1 MNVKSVPLRPLF
13 PFASPFCFKSLLT
26 PVTSPPAVPLKCPS
40 GFASPPLVSAS
51 IASQA
56 ARAEPSRIRTHPPL
70 PILLHRAFSDPW
82 NVALVLSFILTFL
95 FLKLTR
101 GLSGL
106 QFHHR
111 PSGSRTY
118 TGSLHLHGGFV
129 QSMFVLSLERP
140 LPLNRHRLPTI
151 LQDQT
156 FHTVSGNHQVR
167 NIKGPSSKTLF
178 VSLLVF
184 CQGAAPG
191 KLQRERGTSCGENF
205 SSDYQMDPHLAA
217 PQPCSTV
224 TYVSNVFSA
233 WPTFTALKV

>member
-1 MNVKSVPLRPLF
+1 MYFTPSSCRGQKGTYVDAN
-13 PFASPFCFKSLLT
+13 
-26 PVTSPPAVPLKCPS
+26 PVT
-40 GFASPPLVSAS
+40 
-51 IASQA
+51 IAQA
-56 ARAEPSRIRTHPPL
+56 ARAEPSRIHTDPPL

-82 NVALVLSFILTFL
+82 DVVLVSSFIFTFL

-118 TGSLHLHGGFV
+118 TGSLHLHWAFV
-129 QSMFVLSLERP
+129 QSMFVLSPERP
-140 LPLNRHRLPTI
+140 LLLNRHHLPTI

-156 FHTVSGNHQVR
+156 FHTISGNHQVR
-167 NIKGPSSKTLF
+167 NIKGPGSKPLF
-178 VSLLVF
+178 VSPLVF
-184 CQGAAPG
+184 CEGAAPG
-191 KLQRERGTSCGENF
+191 KLQRERGTSCGEKF
-205 SSDYQMDPHLAA
+205 SSDYRMDPHLAA